1 MDEMYIYAGDKGVK
15 KTNHENKEKNNAE
28 EAHIKQTNHP

>member
-1 MDEMYIYAGDKGVK
+1 MYIYAGDKGIK
-15 KTNHENKEKNNAE
+15 KTNYEKEEKNNEE